1 MIRSQTFL
9 VSVFILFPFLIS
21 AAPADSLRERY
32 IKRFP
37 DYFFIWPVV
46 KQRST
51 SFDIEN
57 LPNKTEKLSYKP
69 NGNYGLGVGMYIFE
83 IGFEVTF
90 SVQPKTSTQYL
101 YGHSRVSDLQANI
114 LGKNWG
120 LDLFT
125 QNYNGF
131 YRTDKNI
138 AVPANTPYPQRPDI
152 STWNTGINGI
162 YLFNKNKY
170 SIRAAYNFSE
180 RQLKSGGSFLL
191 SGTLNT
197 FSLRADSSIYGA
209 KYEPQFGSQN
219 DFKKL
224 DYTTLSIAPG
234 YAYTL
239 VFKNL
244 FLNSSLS
251 IGPANH
257 WVHYEAYF
265 SKDLITLNSFV
276 DFRLAVGYN
285 SDRFFSGISF
295 ITQARNIKL
304 EQVQFTSANSIFKV
318 VVGYRFREFGILKK
332 RAWDF
337 IPIEKRKTK
346 ISPKIRSH

>member
-90 SVQPKTSTQYL
+90 SIQPKASTQYL
-101 YGHSRVSDLQANI
+101 YGHSKVSDLQANI

-120 LDLFT
+120 VDLFT

-131 YRTDKNI
+131 YRTDKN
-138 AVPANTPYPQRPDI
+138 
-152 STWNTGINGI
+152 
-162 YLFNKNKY
+162 
-170 SIRAAYNFSE
+170 
-180 RQLKSGGSFLL
+180 
-191 SGTLNT
+191 
-197 FSLRADSSIYGA
+197 
-209 KYEPQFGSQN
+209 
-219 DFKKL
+219 
-224 DYTTLSIAPG
+224 IAPG

-257 WVHYEAYF
+257 WVHYEAFF

-337 IPIEKRKTK
+337 IPIGKKK
-346 ISPKIRSH
+346 N

>member
-1 MIRSQTFL
+1 MIRSLFFL
-9 VSVFILFPFLIS
+9 LSIFILFPFFSS

-69 NGNYGLGVGMYIFE
+69 NGNYGLGWGMYIFE

-90 SVQPKTSTQYL
+90 SVQPKASTQYF

-120 LDLFT
+120 LDIFT

-138 AVPANTPYPQRPDI
+138 SVPANIPYPQRPDI
-152 STWNTGINGI
+152 STWNTGVNGI
-162 YLFNKNKY
+162 YVFNKNKY
-170 SIRAAYNFSE
+170 SLRAAYNFSE
-180 RQLKSGGSFLL
+180 RQMKSGGSFLL
-191 SGTLNT
+191 SGTVNT
-197 FSLRADSSIYGA
+197 FSLRADSAIYGT
-209 KYEPQFGSQN
+209 KYESKFGAQA
-219 DFKKL
+219 DFSKL
-224 DYTTLSIAPG
+224 DYTTISVAPG
-234 YAYTL
+234 YAHTF

-244 FLNSSLS
+244 FFNGSLS
-251 IGPANH
+251 VGPANH
-257 WVHYEAYF
+257 WVHYQSRIA
-265 SKDLITLNSFV
+265 SKNEITLNSFV
-276 DFRLAVGYN
+276 DFRLAIGYN

-295 ITQARNIKL
+295 ITQARNIKF
-304 EQVQFTSANSIFKV
+304 EQVQFTSANSIFKMV
-318 VVGYRFREFGILKK
+318 IGYRFREFGILKK

-337 IPIEKRKTK
+337 IPLGKKK
-346 ISPKIRSH
+346 N